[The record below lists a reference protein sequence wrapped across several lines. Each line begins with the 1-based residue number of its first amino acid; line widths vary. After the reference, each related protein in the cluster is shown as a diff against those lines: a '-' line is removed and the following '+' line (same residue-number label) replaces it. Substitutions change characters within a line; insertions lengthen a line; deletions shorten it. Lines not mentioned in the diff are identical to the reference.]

1 MFHMEHIPH
10 PTGPHQPS
18 NSMRRM
24 HMSWVR
30 DCDLSSMAGLL
41 RHAVHFFATLMA
53 SQSDG

>member
-41 RHAVHFFATLMA
+41 RHAVHFFPTLMA